1 MFSLVDCNN
10 FYCSCERIFQ
20 PKLRNVPVLVLSNN
34 DGCVIARSNEVKA
47 LGITIGTPAH
57 HIEQLI
63 KEHRIAV
70 FSSNYTLYQDM
81 SDRVMN
87 TLASFVQNIELYSI
101 DEAFLDMSA
110 YDPAGLEQVGSNI
123 RQTVLQHTGIPV
135 SVGIAPTKTLAKMAN
150 RYTKK
155 KCTKKG
161 LFYANSPAAIREMLE
176 QTKVEDIWGIGR
188 QHTKLLLRNGFTT
201 AAELSEASDA
211 WVLKNMTVTGH
222 RLLNELR
229 GIPSIDGEMEDAPK
243 KGICTSRSF
252 GKLMTTETM
261 IQQAVSDFAENCA
274 LKLRRQNA
282 CAARIH
288 VFLST
293 NPNREQD
300 KQYHKSIS
308 LQLPVATAATPK
320 LIQYAISALHLIFK
334 QGYNYNKAGV
344 ILYDIV
350 PADTIQLGMFSTADT
365 AKEKKVMQAYDALNG
380 YYGKG
385 MVRYAQ
391 QGYEKPYALRAAHLS
406 KKYTTRMEDI
416 LKVR

>member
-10 FYCSCERIFQ
+10 FYCSCERVFQ

-47 LGITIGTPAH
+47 LGISIGVPAH

-63 KEHRIAV
+63 RQHRIAV

-87 TLASFVQNIELYSI
+87 TLSGFVRNIELYSI
-101 DEAFLDMSA
+101 DEAFLDMSD
-110 YDPAGLEQVGSNI
+110 YSLPELEQTGVTI

-155 KCTKKG
+155 KCKETG
-161 LFYANSPAAIREMLE
+161 VFYADSPAAIREMLQ

-188 QHTKLLLRNGFTT
+188 QHAKLLLRNGFST
-201 AAELSEASDA
+201 AADLSEASDT

-229 GIPSIDGEMEDAPK
+229 GIPSIEWEAEAAAK

-252 GKLMTTETM
+252 GKLMTSEDM
-261 IQQAVSDFAENCA
+261 IRQAVSDFAENCA
-274 LKLRRQNA
+274 LKLRKQNA
-282 CAARIH
+282 CAGSIN
-288 VFLST
+288 VFLHT

-300 KQYHKSIS
+300 EQYRKSIS
-308 LQLPVATAATPK
+308 LQLPVATAITSK
-320 LIQYAISALHLIFK
+320 LIQYALQALDLIFK
-334 QGYNYNKAGV
+334 KGYNYNKAGV

-350 PADTIQLGMFSTADT
+350 PDDTIQLGMFSTADT
-365 AKEKKVMQAYDALNG
+365 VKEKKIMQAYDALNG

-385 MVRYAQ
+385 IVRYAQ

-406 KKYTTRMEDI
+406 KKYTTQMEDI